1 MHRDLSEL
9 QLAPARSRRAQQ
21 RQSDRWMVD
30 FNHVR
35 PHDALGGKTPSEV
48 YRNSP
53 RRFGPP
59 RIPSYPPDWLSRRA
73 SRVGCIRVNGDT
85 VFVSTALA
93 HQIIA
98 LKQETELLWRARYF
112 DIDLGTLEI
121 LPINDAF
128 CSDTVIRTVNAIHA
142 KQGLRD
148 LTSVSA

>member
-1 MHRDLSEL
+1 MASRFGKIPTTSLRLRISRLSRSCGL
-9 QLAPARSRRAQQ
+9 FDQIWRQCSFGKVVKARSSSVA
-21 RQSDRWMVD
+21 
-30 FNHVR
+30 
-35 PHDALGGKTPSEV
+35 PS
-48 YRNSP
+48 
-53 RRFGPP
+53 
-59 RIPSYPPDWLSRRA
+59 
-73 SRVGCIRVNGDT
+73 
-85 VFVSTALA
+85 STALA